1 MSSSLRLRL
10 GLAGSAAV
18 LLALALAGIGLT
30 VLFGAH
36 VERQA
41 LAEMS
46 VHLDQVLAGLER
58 QPSGELDEVDPP
70 ADPRFAQPLS
80 GLYWQVDLPDR
91 ILRSRSLWDFV
102 LATPPEPDRPGA
114 RARAVL
120 PGPGEEEL
128 LVLHQTLRLPERL
141 GGVEVTAAVAR
152 DRAALLAARRG
163 FAREMLPYLLVLA
176 LFLIGAGWLQLAV
189 GLRPLRRLGERVA
202 AIRSGERDR
211 LGSGD
216 PREVRPLTEEF
227 DALLAAREEEVER
240 ARRRAAELAHGLKT
254 PLQALLGEAD
264 RIRRAGQPES
274 AAHLERIVG
283 SLRRQVDRELARTRV
298 RGRPAGS
305 GREPARV
312 LRGVVDVLR
321 RTPEGAGLE
330 WAVGG
335 DELSSFPL
343 PAEDLAEGVGALA
356 ENAARHAHSRVE
368 IHLACP
374 REGWREV
381 RIEDDGPGIP
391 PARRASLLLG
401 KNGPGTEDTPGLGL
415 TIARTI
421 AEEAGGQLV
430 LEDSPLG
437 GLSARL
443 QLPVA

>member
-18 LLALALAGIGLT
+18 LLALALAGFGLT
-30 VLFGAH
+30 ALFGAH

-58 QPSGELDEVDPP
+58 QPSGELEEVDPP

-91 ILRSRSLWDFV
+91 MLRSRSLWDFE
-102 LATPPEPDRPGA
+102 LAEPPDSERPGR
-114 RARAVL
+114 RARALL
-120 PGPGEEEL
+120 PGPGDEEL

-202 AIRSGERDR
+202 AIRSGERRR

-227 DALLAAREEEVER
+227 DALLAARENEIER

-274 AAHLERIVG
+274 AAHLEGIVS

-298 RGRPAGS
+298 QGRPVGRGS
-305 GREPARV
+305 DPARI

-321 RTPEGAGLE
+321 RTPEGA
-330 WAVGG
+330 
-335 DELSSFPL
+335 ELAWSVEGESPSPFPL
-343 PAEDLAEGVGALA
+343 AEEDLAEAVGALA
-356 ENAARHAHSRVE
+356 ENAARHASSRVE
-368 IHLACP
+368 VVLASP
-374 REGWREV
+374 REDWWEV
-381 RIEDDGPGIP
+381 RVEDDGPGIP
-391 PARRASLLLG
+391 AAERKTVLAHRSQPEKGESG
-401 KNGPGTEDTPGLGL
+401 MGLA
-415 TIARTI
+415 IARSI

-430 LEDSPLG
+430 LESAPLG

-443 QLPVA
+443 QVPVG